1 MRTYR
6 TNSGPLR
13 EAVFFEP
20 GEIENICA
28 DELRNLA
35 LCPTQ
40 PEPIRIERFIEKRF
54 RVTPEYVD
62 LPEGVLGCTAFGP
75 KGVEGVSISRS
86 LVETGTRSAERL
98 TNSTLAHEAGHG
110 LLHAHLFAFEQSRLT
125 LMFGEDVDPHAPRIL
140 CRDPKPESARRGY
153 DGRWW
158 EFHAN
163 QAIGALLLPRP
174 LALEAIREL
183 LTPPSAFGRRDL
195 PAAHREKAVEHLA
208 EVFAVNPAAARVRV
222 EDLFPQGEARQLT
235 L

>member
-6 TNSGPLR
+6 TNSGPVR

-35 LCPTQ
+35 LYPTR
-40 PEPIRIERFIEKRF
+40 PEPTRIERFIEKRF

-62 LPEGVLGCTAFGP
+62 LPQGVLGCTAFGP
-75 KGVEGVSISRS
+75 KGVEGVCISRI
-86 LVETGTRSAERL
+86 LVEEGSRSAERL

-110 LLHAHLFAFEQSRLT
+110 LLHAHLFAFEQSRLISI
-125 LMFGEDVDPHAPRIL
+125 FGADVDQHKPRIL
-140 CRDPKPESARRGY
+140 CRDPKPESGRRGY

-158 EFHAN
+158 EYHAN

-174 LALEAIREL
+174 LALEAITGL

-195 PAAHREKAVEHLA
+195 PDAHRQKAVRQLA
-208 EVFAVNPAAARVRV
+208 EIFAVNPAVARVRI
-222 EDLFPQGEARQLT
+222 EGLFPQSEALQLT

>member
-1 MRTYR
+1 MRPYQAS
-6 TNSGPLR
+6 SGPLR
-13 EAVFFEP
+13 EAVFFKP

-28 DELRNLA
+28 DELRNLS
-35 LCPTQ
+35 LFPTQ

-75 KGVEGVSISRS
+75 NGVEGVFISRS
-86 LVETGTRSAERL
+86 LIEAGTRSAERL

-110 LLHAHLFAFEQSRLT
+110 LLHAHLFAFEQTRLT
-125 LMFGEDVDPHAPRIL
+125 LMFGADVDAHAPKIL
-140 CRDPKPESARRGY
+140 CRDPKPVSARPRY

-174 LALEAIREL
+174 LALEAIGEL

-195 PAAHREKAVEHLA
+195 PETNREPAVEKLA
-208 EVFAVNPAAARVRV
+208 EVFAVNPAAARVRI
-222 EDLFPQGEARQLT
+222 ENLFPQGEARQLT

>member
-6 TNSGPLR
+6 AKSGPLR
-13 EAVFFEP
+13 EVVFFEP
-20 GEIENICA
+20 GEIESICA
-28 DELRNLA
+28 DELRGVSL
-35 LCPTQ
+35 LPTK

-54 RVTPEYVD
+54 RVAPEYVD

-75 KGVEGVSISRS
+75 KGVERVSISRV
-86 LVETGTRSAERL
+86 LVEAGTRSAERL
-98 TNSTLAHEAGHG
+98 ANSTLAHEAGHG
-110 LLHAHLFAFEQSRLT
+110 LLHAHLFAFEQSQLT
-125 LMFGEDVDPHAPRIL
+125 VMFGGDVDPHAPRIL
-140 CRDPKPESARRGY
+140 CRDPKPESGRRGY

-174 LALEAIREL
+174 LALEALGDL

-195 PAAHREKAVEHLA
+195 PQTNREKAVQKLS
-208 EVFAVNPAAARVRV
+208 EVFAVNPAAARVRID
-222 EDLFPQGEARQLT
+222 DLFPQGEARQLT